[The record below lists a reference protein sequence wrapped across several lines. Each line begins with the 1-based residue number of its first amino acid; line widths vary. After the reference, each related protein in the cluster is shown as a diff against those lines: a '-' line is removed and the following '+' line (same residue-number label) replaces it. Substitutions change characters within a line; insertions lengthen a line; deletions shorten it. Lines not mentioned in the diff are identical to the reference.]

1 MSEEGMIMLDS
12 NALKEVSNV
21 FIGDSEP
28 GFKYKS
34 GSELVTFFN
43 QYFGVGDTY
52 AQGFPSRWRYVYDH
66 LVDLLNNHQIDKF
79 FNIILSKEYILSE
92 FKISEVET
100 VARAQEI
107 FQGFNH
113 LLRPYSF
120 MLSSKN
126 GQYHLAIIDEDLKFI
141 GAGGFA
147 NVYLQLSTGY
157 IIKKLKDDFFVD
169 TGIKSRFKREYKIT
183 ESLQDISMIIKVI
196 DFDED
201 TYSYRM
207 EQAETTL
214 AEFVKENN
222 LNESSKVTLISQIM
236 DVMSEV
242 HSRNIVHRD
251 LSPTNI
257 FVVGGLVKIADFGL
271 GKDLNIFSS
280 HQTMTT
286 AAVGQYWYCAP
297 EQFMLLKDGDK
308 RSDIYSLG
316 RIINFIMNGS
326 PLNVAHQ
333 FRSIAEKA
341 TNENS
346 IYRYDD
352 AEQMKAHLERS
363 IKYHSDK
370 ERLQLVAKKILDRQF
385 DDDIESYIY
394 EMPKDKMCESLK
406 NSRGEGFSDALLKF
420 MKIDEKH
427 AQHVIQSIESGYVE
441 STGGRFAS
449 FDPFA
454 DFAEDILREQQPP
467 FSFSVNELAAKI
479 LRHVAKDVNRFS
491 AQRMIENLI
500 SQGLEPMIEEILEN

>member
-1 MSEEGMIMLDS
+1 
-12 NALKEVSNV
+12 
-21 FIGDSEP
+21 
-28 GFKYKS
+28 
-34 GSELVTFFN
+34 
-43 QYFGVGDTY
+43 
-52 AQGFPSRWRYVYDH
+52 
-66 LVDLLNNHQIDKF
+66 
-79 FNIILSKEYILSE
+79 
-92 FKISEVET
+92 
-100 VARAQEI
+100 
-107 FQGFNH
+107 
-113 LLRPYSF
+113 

-126 GQYHLAIIDEDLKFI
+126 RQYHLARIDEDLKFI

-183 ESLQDISMIIKVI
+183 ESLQGISMIIKVI

-297 EQFMLLKDGDK
+297 EQFML
-308 RSDIYSLG
+308 
-316 RIINFIMNGS
+316 F
-326 PLNVAHQ
+326 
-333 FRSIAEKA
+333 
-341 TNENS
+341 
-346 IYRYDD
+346 
-352 AEQMKAHLERS
+352 ER
-363 IKYHSDK
+363 
-370 ERLQLVAKKILDRQF
+370 R
-385 DDDIESYIY
+385 
-394 EMPKDKMCESLK
+394 
-406 NSRGEGFSDALLKF
+406 
-420 MKIDEKH
+420 
-427 AQHVIQSIESGYVE
+427 
-441 STGGRFAS
+441 
-449 FDPFA
+449 
-454 DFAEDILREQQPP
+454 
-467 FSFSVNELAAKI
+467 
-479 LRHVAKDVNRFS
+479 
-491 AQRMIENLI
+491 
-500 SQGLEPMIEEILEN
+500 